1 MEKVN
6 LVGLVEFVLRNKE
19 ILSKIENFEFVGVN
33 VEVIDFMENDKVVV
47 LMLNEEVEV
56 YIDYDVDVFGN
67 VVIER
72 TFKEVMKDED

>member
-19 ILSKIENFEFVGVN
+19 ILSKIENFEYVGVN